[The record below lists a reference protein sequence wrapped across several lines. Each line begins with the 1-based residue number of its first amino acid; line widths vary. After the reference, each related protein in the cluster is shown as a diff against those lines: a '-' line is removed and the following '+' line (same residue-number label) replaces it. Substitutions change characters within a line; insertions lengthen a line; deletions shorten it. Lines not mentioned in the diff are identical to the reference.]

1 MTRLITEKKGI
12 ICMTEDEKKAIENPL
27 EGGWSVPRGYYSKLK
42 YYGINIQ
49 KGFISFAAFMTSLQL
64 QERVFPHEQIFQFI
78 LFVILFNILVIYLLL
93 PTRTGGN
100 NANAIWYFLT
110 HRKKTYYCIDC
121 NIYPK
126 FNGGLQTKKHGRFR
140 R

>member
-1 MTRLITEKKGI
+1 
-12 ICMTEDEKKAIENPL
+12 MTEDEKKAVENPLL

-49 KGFISFAAFMTSLQL
+49 KGFISFASFMTSLQL
-64 QERVFPHEQIFQFI
+64 QNRVFPHEQTFQFI

-93 PTRTGGN
+93 PTRTGGTN
-100 NANAIWYFLT
+100 SNAIWYFLT
-110 HRKKTYYCIDC
+110 HRKKTYDCIDC
-121 NIYPK
+121 NIYPE